1 MKNTGIWF
9 VRIALLLLFAGLLF
23 GHLASESYHQE
34 KATEGVMGFLSLRP
48 LHVSCAYLGIISAG
62 IGFISLVL
70 QKLKSTQ
77 FGQKL
82 QNLQLALWILAL
94 TGIFHSYFT
103 GNYGGREYW
112 EFDPIWAVPLFLSF
126 SIC

>member
-9 VRIALLLLFAGLLF
+9 VRIAFVLLIAGLLF
-23 GHLASESYHQE
+23 GHLASESYNQTT
-34 KATEGVMGFLSLRP
+34 ATNGVMGFLSLRP

-62 IGFISLVL
+62 IGFISMVL
-70 QKLKSTQ
+70 QKRKSTP

-82 QNLQLALWILAL
+82 QNLQLALWVLAL

-103 GNYGGREYW
+103 GN
-112 EFDPIWAVPLFLSF
+112 F
-126 SIC
+126 